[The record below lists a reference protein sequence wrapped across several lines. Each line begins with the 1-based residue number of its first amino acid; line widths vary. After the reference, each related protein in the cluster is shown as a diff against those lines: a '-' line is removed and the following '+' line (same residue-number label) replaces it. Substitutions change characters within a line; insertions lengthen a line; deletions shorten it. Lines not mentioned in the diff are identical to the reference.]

1 MAQTHDVTSLID
13 NARISMLQVRVVL
26 ICIVIGMLDGFDI
39 QVVGVIA
46 PTLAQAWQVP
56 VENFGPLFA
65 SGLVGIAVGAFS
77 LGPLGDRYGRKRTIM
92 ISTFIFGLFS
102 LLTAFA
108 SNIPEMIVARFLTG
122 IGLGGVMPNII
133 TLTAEY
139 APARARA
146 TTVTL
151 MFCGLPLGLMLGA
164 LSGASLIPIYGW
176 QSVFVIGGVLP
187 LLMLPLIWKA
197 MPESIRFLVAS
208 GKQPDKVRKLMR
220 QIIPGAN
227 FGAEDSFTV
236 AEAPPKGFPV
246 RLLFVGGMGL
256 NTALVWVSF
265 FMNLLVMYFL
275 VNWLPLLFVQLKLQ
289 ASIAFQSTAAFNLG
303 GMIGALLIGRL
314 LDRAN
319 PFPIL
324 AGAYGIAALAI
335 PAITTAAQSD
345 HTLLLI
351 AAVAIA
357 GVGVMGVQIGM
368 NAVTANIYPVSV
380 RATGIG
386 WALGVGRFGAII
398 GPLIGGLLLGLGLT
412 SPQVIL
418 STIVPILVA
427 AVALILLGLRGRG
440 GTMAEGRGRRTGVSG

>member
-1 MAQTHDVTSLID
+1 MAQTHDITALID

-26 ICIVIGMLDGFDI
+26 ICVVIGMLDGFDI

-46 PTLAQAWQVP
+46 PTLAKAWQVP
-56 VENFGPLFA
+56 LVEFGPLFA
-65 SGLVGIAVGAFS
+65 AGLVGIAVGAFT
-77 LGPLGDRYGRKRTIM
+77 LGPLGDRYGRKRTIL
-92 ISTFIFGLFS
+92 ISTFVFGLFS

-108 SNIPEMIVARFLTG
+108 SDVPEMIVARFFTG

-139 APARARA
+139 SPARARA

-164 LSGASLIPIYGW
+164 LSGNSLIPIYGW
-176 QSVFVIGGVLP
+176 QSVFVLGGVLP

-208 GKQPDKVRKLMR
+208 GKEPERVLEVMRRIVPDAKLGPDDR
-220 QIIPGAN
+220 
-227 FGAEDSFTV
+227 FTV

-246 RLLFVGGMGL
+246 RLLFVGGMAL

-275 VNWLPLLFVQLKLQ
+275 VNWLPLLFVQLGLP
-289 ASIAFQSTAAFNLG
+289 ASVAFQSTAAFNVG
-303 GMIGALLIGRL
+303 GMVGALLIGRL
-314 LDRAN
+314 LDRSN

-324 AGAYGIAALAI
+324 AGAYVIAAIAI
-335 PAITTAAQSD
+335 PAITHSAQTG
-345 HTLLLI
+345 HPLWLI
-351 AAVAIA
+351 AAVTVA
-357 GVGVMGVQIGM
+357 GIGVMGVQIGM

-398 GPLIGGLLLGLGLT
+398 GPMIGGLLLGLGMT

-418 STIVPILVA
+418 STIIPIILA
-427 AVALILLGLRGRG
+427 AIALILLGLRGRG
-440 GTMAEGRGRRTGVSG
+440 GAMAG